1 MKAIII
7 EDETAALSSLKAVLQ
22 QNSVVEIEVIAEL
35 ESIEDSVE
43 WFQCSLQPDLIF
55 MDIHLGDGQSFD
67 IFEQVE
73 VTAPVIFIT
82 AYDEYALKAFKY
94 QGIDYILK
102 PFDKEELQQA
112 LNKYDTRVKSFKS
125 NSWISVCG
133 QNTF

>member
-55 MDIHLGDGQSFD
+55 
-67 IFEQVE
+67 
-73 VTAPVIFIT
+73 
-82 AYDEYALKAFKY
+82 
-94 QGIDYILK
+94 
-102 PFDKEELQQA
+102 
-112 LNKYDTRVKSFKS
+112 
-125 NSWISVCG
+125 
-133 QNTF
+133 

>member
-55 MDIHLGDGQSFD
+55 IQCVVYFGRRRREPQPRERPGQLRCGVRVAAA
-67 IFEQVE
+67 VE
-73 VTAPVIFIT
+73 PVRRQRHVRPHRPSAASAAGPAP
-82 AYDEYALKAFKY
+82 
-94 QGIDYILK
+94 
-102 PFDKEELQQA
+102 
-112 LNKYDTRVKSFKS
+112 
-125 NSWISVCG
+125 
-133 QNTF
+133 